1 MYLTKSLYWFTWDC
15 IFILE
20 RLLAWCQESSLL
32 PSLPWNTTHRCKG
45 SWQLPGC
52 PARSPSS
59 PTTWSCCPSP
69 NRTCSSMSSPLTRR
83 YPKSWKGAV
92 SAPAPHRGGY
102 GGEWGTL
109 GDAFLTHDH
118 FGGVRFL
125 SLNKPA
131 RMMGGLWCKLNLL
144 RESHRESPQ
153 PCKGGREPPWMGRSS
168 PSAQGA
174 ARSLQTQRLNWE
186 PLPGGTVHQAT
197 LEKDWGFTQPWD
209 NAGWPYCAGGLG
221 QARRPRWGVCSP
233 KVQPKGLSSAGLGR
247 FPHTF
252 WSSCAGGVQRT
263 CLGQKSNFLDTFF
276 FPKSMREGG
285 RFDLLSVFLTWIKG
299 HKHILSW
306 NMTVWEG

>member
-59 PTTWSCCPSP
+59 PTTWSCCPSQ
-69 NRTCSSMSSPLTRR
+69 NHTCSSMSSPLTARR

-102 GGEWGTL
+102 GAGGGEWGTL

-131 RMMGGLWCKLNLL
+131 RTMGGLWCKVSSL

-153 PCKGGREPPWMGRSS
+153 PCKRGREPPWTGKELPISPRSS
-168 PSAQGA
+168 TLSTNPTAQLRPSAWGDGA
-174 ARSLQTQRLNWE
+174 PSD
-186 PLPGGTVHQAT
+186 PG
-197 LEKDWGFTQPWD
+197 K
-209 NAGWPYCAGGLG
+209 GLG
-221 QARRPRWGVCSP
+221 FYSALRQRWMTLLRWWFRAGKTPVCVAPRCSQ
-233 KVQPKGLSSAGLGR
+233 KD
-247 FPHTF
+247 FPQQ
-252 WSSCAGGVQRT
+252 V
-263 CLGQKSNFLDTFF
+263 
-276 FPKSMREGG
+276 
-285 RFDLLSVFLTWIKG
+285 
-299 HKHILSW
+299 
-306 NMTVWEG
+306 

>member
-59 PTTWSCCPSP
+59 PTTWSCCPSQ
-69 NRTCSSMSSPLTRR
+69 NHTCSSMSSPLTARR

-102 GGEWGTL
+102 GEGG
-109 GDAFLTHDH
+109 GD
-118 FGGVRFL
+118 G
-125 SLNKPA
+125 
-131 RMMGGLWCKLNLL
+131 GGLWWMLFSPMTILGVWGSSPWTSLPGRWVASGARSARCGRATASRRSLANAV
-144 RESHRESPQ
+144 ESHHGP
-153 PCKGGREPPWMGRSS
+153 GRSS

-174 ARSLQTQRLNWE
+174 ARSLQTQRLNWD
-186 PLPGGTVHQAT
+186 PLPGETVHQVT

-209 NAGWPYCAGGLG
+209 NAEWPYCAGGLG
-221 QARRPRWGVCSP
+221 QARRLCV
-233 KVQPKGLSSAGLGR
+233 
-247 FPHTF
+247 
-252 WSSCAGGVQRT
+252 
-263 CLGQKSNFLDTFF
+263 
-276 FPKSMREGG
+276 
-285 RFDLLSVFLTWIKG
+285 
-299 HKHILSW
+299 
-306 NMTVWEG
+306 